1 MKQQVKCQ
9 HCGKSFPLEEG
20 LKHEAEEV
28 RKKLK
33 EEAKCK
39 DPIPPLESMLIQNR
53 ALAKEDLLKMRQEIE
68 EELDDAVNYAK
79 TSQLPAGEEVEAEV
93 YAA

>member
-1 MKQQVKCQ
+1 MTNNNQNT
-9 HCGKSFPLEEG
+9 L
-20 LKHEAEEV
+20 
-28 RKKLK
+28 KKLK
-33 EEAKCK
+33 EEAKGK
-39 DPIPPLESMLIQNR
+39 DPIPPLESMLIENGI
-53 ALAKEDLLKMRQEIE
+53 LVKEDALKLRQEIE